1 MDTEETSFAST
12 PPQPEGTG
20 QGFLRRH
27 RSTIITI
34 LALLVAVFLLVKF
47 VHYKQQVQ
55 AQEAAQRSG
64 GHFRPRPGAKG
75 AAPGANNAVAV
86 SVATVASGSITLRIP
101 ALGTITPLA
110 TVTVKTQI
118 SGTLQ
123 KILFKEG
130 QMVKEGDPIALIDP
144 RPYEATLAQ
153 MEGNLRRDQALLADD
168 RLDLKRYEDL
178 IAQDSVA
185 QQQLDTQRALVDQ
198 LIGTVASDE
207 AQIKS
212 AKINLAYCHIVS
224 PVTGRVGLRQVDQG
238 NYVTPGDAEGLV
250 VITQLQPITAI
261 FPIPEDNVTK
271 IMQRLHDGATLGAEA
286 YDRTNSAK
294 LADGKVL
301 TVDNQIDVTT
311 GTVKLRA
318 LFDNKDNTLFPNQF
332 INIQLVVDELKDQIV
347 MPNAAVHRG
356 APNGVTTTFVY
367 FVNPDNTVSVRPV
380 TLGVVDGENVAVTAG
395 LTPGA
400 VVVTEGGDRLRD
412 GAPISLPDST
422 PTPARAA
429 NANNASGGANGSR
442 RASGGN
448 GRRHRPDGQSGG
460 VGGGQGANPGGPG
473 ASGGGASQAGA
484 ADPPPANGQQS
495 GSGAPAKTGQHGGGQ
510 QGGAPA
516 NDGQRGSGQQGG
528 APANGGQRG
537 SGPQP
542 GNAPQGA
549 LTRRQPASPRPAGD

>member
-27 RSTIITI
+27 RSTIITL

-130 QMVKEGDPIALIDP
+130 QLVKEGDPIALIDP

-212 AKINLAYCHIVS
+212 AKINVAYCHIVA
-224 PVTGRVGLRQVDQG
+224 PVTGRVGLRQIDQG
-238 NYVTPGDAEGLV
+238 NYVTPGDAEGIV

-271 IMQRLHDGATLGAEA
+271 IMQRLHDGATLDAEA

-301 TVDNQIDVTT
+301 TVDNLIDVTT

-318 LFDNKDNTLFPNQF
+318 LFDNKDNALFPNQF
-332 INIQLVVDELKDQIV
+332 VNIQLVVDELKDQVV

-380 TLGVVDGENVAVTAG
+380 TIGVVDGENVAVTAG

-429 NANNASGGANGSR
+429 NANDASGGANGSR

-448 GRRHRPDGQSGG
+448 GRRHRQGGQAGQSGG
-460 VGGGQGANPGGPG
+460 TGGQGGSG
-473 ASGGGASQAGA
+473 AGASQAGA
-484 ADPPPANGQQS
+484 ADPAPANGQQS
-495 GSGAPAKTGQHGGGQ
+495 G
-510 QGGAPA
+510 
-516 NDGQRGSGQQGG
+516 GG

-537 SGPQP
+537 GGQQGSGPGSGGQRAGGGHQDGAP
-542 GNAPQGA
+542 SSGQQTGNAPPQGA